1 MTCERSEFVTN
12 AYEDTANVAKF
23 ERLSNI
29 SIPDSDSSIRDPPCD
44 VITSSCQDVDQ
55 LIQHRIMSETDGSD
69 DDSVDLRDISSELSE
84 IYLDEDIKITD
95 ESAESIP
102 VCLANNL
109 DEDAVIL
116 VCQTINHKAIASELS
131 SLMSQSHP
139 LLCRQILERKYS
151 VPRIGRQMTNIQ
163 INHLFI
169 LEKLIL
175 KKHSK
180 MHEMVKK
187 KQILENVKN
196 GQKPLYRPAID
207 DDMCDEAVIQMM
219 KKCWSEEPMERPDFQ
234 ALKSIIRKLNKDN
247 ESGNILDNLLSRMEQ
262 YANNLEALVQERTAD
277 YFEEKR
283 KAEELLYQLLPKRH
297 RSTVDHLV
305 RFETLV
311 REAFIRREHLAAVFF
326 DLEKAYETTWK
337 YGILRDLFNSGL
349 RGRGGG
355 GGGMWGNNSPVSQ
368 YWSIVLHLELLLN
381 VYVRSLRQA
390 SFTMYL
396 DALTELACWFHA
408 MDHMNYARWIPVHL
422 KDMSELPE
430 RHPEVARKFRE
441 GSFTVQKTKKISS
454 IAIDQAHEQ
463 NNACIKGD
471 GGAVGLTD
479 NPAALRRWMIAGPEV
494 ARVIKEVQHGN
505 QHSG

>member
-102 VCLANNL
+102 VCLANL
-109 DEDAVIL
+109 KVSPMIYLHIQLQVYECL
-116 VCQTINHKAIASELS
+116 LAIIA
-131 SLMSQSHP
+131 
-139 LLCRQILERKYS
+139 
-151 VPRIGRQMTNIQ
+151 
-163 INHLFI
+163 
-169 LEKLIL
+169 L
-175 KKHSK
+175 K
-180 MHEMVKK
+180 
-187 KQILENVKN
+187 ILENVKN